1 MEDKKQWEDAMGTEQ
16 VQTEGAPP
24 KTGNRSK
31 SGGAAALVILLA
43 LGFCVW
49 FIFFRS
55 TAPKEVTTKMLESGI
70 VEAITE
76 KEIVRQLENSNFSYY
91 LDGGETVEV
100 GVSMPNL
107 VSQNPKYHQ
116 TGDRY
121 EVRDG
126 YGYPVEM
133 PLELHLTIEDIYGD
147 SVTSEPIDITV
158 SGVIVYVTDAKTY
171 AFRNVEIEYEEDFQS
186 LLDLADFAALW

>member
-1 MEDKKQWEDAMGTEQ
+1 
-16 VQTEGAPP
+16 
-24 KTGNRSK
+24 
-31 SGGAAALVILLA
+31 
-43 LGFCVW
+43 
-49 FIFFRS
+49 
-55 TAPKEVTTKMLESGI
+55 MLESGI

-91 LDGGETVEV
+91 LDEGDTVEV
-100 GVSMPNL
+100 DVSMPNL
-107 VSQNPKYHQ
+107 VSQNPENQQ

-133 PLELHLTIEDIYGD
+133 SLVLHLTIEDVYGD
-147 SVTSEPIDITV
+147 SVTSEPIDIQV
-158 SGVIVYVTDAKTY
+158 SGVIVYTTNSKTY